1 MIKNKLSEIM
11 GRKRINIA
19 ELARLTGLS
28 RITITGIYKNT
39 SKQVALETLNK
50 ICWALDCNVQD
61 IFEYEQEK

>member
-50 ICWALDCNVQD
+50 ICWALECNVQD
-61 IFEYEQEK
+61 IFEYKQEN